1 VIGDQQPT
9 DEYVFD
15 TVHRAA
21 KKNKVITILNNIK
34 VERIEYSVYLGRAF
48 SFCFPIVDEYVM
60 MQEFRNYE
68 LLGLSSSF
76 DESI

>member
-34 VERIEYSVYLGRAF
+34 VERIEFSAYIGRAF

-60 MQEFRNYE
+60 MQEFITW
-68 LLGLSSSF
+68 SF
-76 DESI
+76 IIFGESI